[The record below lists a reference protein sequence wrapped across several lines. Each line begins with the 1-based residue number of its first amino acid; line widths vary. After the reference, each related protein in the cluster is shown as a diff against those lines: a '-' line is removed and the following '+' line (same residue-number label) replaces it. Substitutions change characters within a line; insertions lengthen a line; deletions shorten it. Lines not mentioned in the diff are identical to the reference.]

1 MRMGPSTMPRAS
13 RGLLKWLSHM
23 PEQVG
28 DIRTAGYMS
37 TCVLCMCVCVCVLQL
52 LSGKCPPLSAQ
63 TTTLESSST
72 YSLSLDG
79 TL

>member
-28 DIRTAGYMS
+28 DISTAGYTS
-37 TCVLCMCVCVCVLQL
+37 ACVLCVCFCVCVHVLCV
-52 LSGKCPPLSAQ
+52 CAAVAQ
-63 TTTLESSST
+63 WQMFAAV
-72 YSLSLDG
+72 
-79 TL
+79 

>member
-28 DIRTAGYMS
+28 DISTAGYTS
-37 TCVLCMCVCVCVLQL
+37 ACVLCVCVCAAV
-52 LSGKCPPLSAQ
+52 AQ
-63 TTTLESSST
+63 
-72 YSLSLDG
+72 
-79 TL
+79 